1 MGATREFD
9 ERVRSLLDVS
19 SDAVFLAATD
29 GSILHANPAACRM
42 FGRKADEFAAL
53 STSDFSPDP
62 EALAR
67 FSAERKRRGAIRAG
81 VPLLRKGGERFE
93 AEVTSAEFRLE
104 GGESRVWVVVHDLS
118 ERRRADDASRALQE
132 SEATFRALSEASFEG
147 IFLHRDGRILQT
159 NSAMDRMYRA
169 KPGELI
175 GRRLLDFVAPSDHAL
190 VMRKV
195 AERNEEPYEGLAL
208 RMDGTTFPTEVQAR
222 TGPVSF
228 RGEPTRVVAIRD
240 VSVRKE
246 LEARLAVADR
256 MAALGTLAA
265 GVGHEINNPLSVVM
279 LSLELAQK
287 ELRRGPDA
295 VTARVEELLA
305 NAAESAER
313 VQRIVRDL
321 RALARPLDEP
331 AAEIDLAEV
340 IAYAENL
347 ANYQLRQRARV
358 EVRIAPFGPVYG
370 SRARL
375 EQIIVNLLVNAAHA
389 IPDDGGDHRIDI
401 DVHEAGPDRFAIE
414 VRDTGIGMTPELQA
428 RIFDP
433 FVTTKAI
440 GEGTGLGLSICHTVV
455 TALGG
460 TIDVESEVGKGS
472 RFRVELPRGN
482 APTAADDRV
491 AVPSASKR
499 ARVLIID
506 DEKHIRDMLV
516 QLLEGHDAVAET
528 GAPAAL
534 ARLER
539 GEVFDVI
546 LCDLMMPGM
555 SGADFYDEV
564 ERRWP
569 ALLDRIIIVSGG
581 AVTPRSQAL
590 LERVAS
596 PPLEKPFPPAVL
608 EARIAAMLR

>member
-1 MGATREFD
+1 
-9 ERVRSLLDVS
+9 
-19 SDAVFLAATD
+19 
-29 GSILHANPAACRM
+29 M
-42 FGRKADEFAAL
+42 FGRRADEFAAL
-53 STSDFSPDP
+53 SAADFSSDP

-67 FSAERKRRGAIRAG
+67 LTAERKRRGAIRVT
-81 VPLLRKGGERFE
+81 VPLLRKDGERFE
-93 AEVTSAEFRLE
+93 AEITSAEFGLA
-104 GGESRVWVVVHDLS
+104 GGETRVWVVVHDLS
-118 ERRRADDASRALQE
+118 ERKRADDATRALQE

-159 NSAMDRMYRA
+159 NSAMDRMYRSQH
-169 KPGELI
+169 GELI

-195 AERNEEPYEGLAL
+195 AERSEEPYEGIAL
-208 RMDGTTFPTEVQAR
+208 RMDGTTFPAEVQAR
-222 TGPVSF
+222 TGPVNF
-228 RGEPTRVVAIRD
+228 RGEPT
-240 VSVRKE
+240 
-246 LEARLAVADR
+246 R

-287 ELRRGPDA
+287 ELARRVDEGA
-295 VTARVEELLA
+295 IARVQEMLA
-305 NAAESAER
+305 NASESAER
-313 VQRIVRDL
+313 VHRIVRDL
-321 RALARPLDEP
+321 RALARPLEEP
-331 AAEIDLAEV
+331 LAEIDLAEV
-340 IAYAENL
+340 IAYAQNV
-347 ANYQLRQRARV
+347 ASYQLHERARV
-358 EVRIAPFGPVYG
+358 EVHIAPLGPIYG

-375 EQIIVNLLVNAAHA
+375 EQVLVNLLVNAAHA
-389 IPDDGGDHRIDI
+389 IPDDGGDHRIDV
-401 DVHEAGPDRFAIE
+401 DVSEAGPGRFAIE
-414 VRDTGIGMTPELQA
+414 VRDTGVGMAPDLRA

-433 FVTTKAI
+433 FVTTKPI

-460 TIDVESEVGKGS
+460 TIDVDSEVGKGS
-472 RFRVELPRGN
+472 RFRVELPRGS
-482 APTAADDRV
+482 APDVTPGRA
-491 AVPSASKR
+491 AVPSAPRR

-516 QLLEGHDAVAET
+516 RLLEAHDAVAVT
-528 GAPAAL
+528 DAPAAL

-555 SGADFYDEV
+555 SGADFYEEV

-569 ALLDRIIIVSGG
+569 ALVDRIIIVSGG

-596 PPLEKPFPPAVL
+596 PPLEKPFAPAVL
-608 EARIAAMLR
+608 EARIAALLR